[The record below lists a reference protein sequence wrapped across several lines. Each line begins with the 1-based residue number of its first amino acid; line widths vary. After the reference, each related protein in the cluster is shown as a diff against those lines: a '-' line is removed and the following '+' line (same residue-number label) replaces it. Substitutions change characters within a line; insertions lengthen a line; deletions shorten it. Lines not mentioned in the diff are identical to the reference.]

1 MKKLVLTLALVF
13 GVLAAN
19 AQYFVGGQF
28 GLLYD
33 DASENTMITIAP
45 DLVMHLTILGRLPV

>member
-19 AQYFVGGQF
+19 AQYFVGGYF
-28 GLLYD
+28 
-33 DASENTMITIAP
+33 TM
-45 DLVMHLTILGRLPV
+45 MHRKIP